1 MKDIVYMAVSKDK
14 YRLPV
19 AVADSP
25 MELAQIVGVNYNT
38 VMSVISKW
46 RHGIIKNAR
55 YIAVNMDGADDLE

>member
-1 MKDIVYMAVSKDK
+1 MKDIVYMAVTKDK

-25 MELAQIVGVNYNT
+25 MELARIMGVSYNT

-46 RHGIIKNAR
+46 RHGVVKNAR
-55 YIAVNMDGADDLE
+55 YIAVNLGCEET